1 MSCPYLSVVI
11 PVYNEEASLPFLLPA
26 LYESL
31 GKLGHPFEVIL
42 VNDGSTDRS
51 LCVAR
56 ELSDKF
62 PDTKIVAF
70 KRNYGQTAAIM
81 AGIEYSTGEILIS
94 IDADMQN
101 DPSDIGALL
110 DKMDEGFDVVSGWRK
125 DRKDA
130 PVKRTFLSKVANF
143 IISKLSGVKLHD
155 YGCTLKA
162 YRRDLI
168 RDVKLYGEMHRFIPI
183 YAKWMG
189 ARITEIPVKHHP
201 RKYGT
206 SNYGVE
212 RIVKV
217 TLDLL
222 VVKFLDR
229 HFAKPIYIFGG
240 FGLFCIAS
248 SVASGAYMLVL
259 KGQGYSMIL
268 TPLPL
273 LTAFLLMT
281 GILSILMG
289 LIAEMLVRTYFESQG
304 RASYNIKELIN
315 FGSTE

>member
-11 PVYNEEASLPFLLPA
+11 PMFNEEASLPHLLPA
-26 LYESL
+26 LHQALE
-31 GKLGHPFEVIL
+31 KLGHSFEVIL
-42 VNDGSTDRS
+42 VNDGSTDSS
-51 LCVAR
+51 LSIAR
-56 ELSDKF
+56 DLAEQYAN
-62 PDTKIVAF
+62 TKIVAF
-70 KRNYGQTAAIM
+70 RRNYGQTAAIM

-94 IDADMQN
+94 LDADMQN
-101 DPSDIGALL
+101 DPKDIGALL
-110 DKMDEGFDVVSGWRK
+110 NKLDEGFDVVSGWRK

-130 PVKRTFLSKVANF
+130 PVKRTFLSRVANF
-143 IISKLSGVKLHD
+143 LISKLSGVKLHD

-189 ARITEIPVKHHP
+189 ARITEIPVNHHP
-201 RKYGT
+201 RKFGA
-206 SNYGVE
+206 SNYGME

-248 SVASGAYMLVL
+248 SIASGAYMLVL
-259 KGQGYSMIL
+259 KSQGYSMIL

-315 FGSTE
+315 FGPAE